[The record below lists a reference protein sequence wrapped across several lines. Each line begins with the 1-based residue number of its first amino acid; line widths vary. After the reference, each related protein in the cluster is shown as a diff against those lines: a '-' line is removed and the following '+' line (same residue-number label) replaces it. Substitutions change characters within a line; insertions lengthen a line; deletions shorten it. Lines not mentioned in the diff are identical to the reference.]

1 LRIACINPSAH
12 ISKSADTLFEVTD
25 QSGKVTLIS
34 YSDAQKVRG
43 PGLSKGAKIG
53 IVVGAAVA
61 VTAIVIGRG
70 LNRRGTKNRR
80 RRSVFSK
87 IFF

>member
-1 LRIACINPSAH
+1 MCGQRLRIAL
-12 ISKSADTLFEVTD
+12 TLFEVTD
-25 QSGKVTLIS
+25 QSGKVTPLS

-61 VTAIVIGRG
+61 VTAIVIAAG
-70 LNRRGTKNRR
+70 LKSAGY
-80 RRSVFSK
+80 
-87 IFF
+87 